1 MALLSLSLKPSCRSP
16 RKRDAIR
23 WLFSLS
29 LSLKPSCRSASG
41 VTRTRAERDSDPM
54 ALLSPHH
61 IGSLSSQTIDID
73 CLCCQSTGLFVRHDS
88 YSYGERQP
96 VRAVHT
102 SEPVG
107 GSVSRVS
114 RPGFRSSASRW
125 RLPSV
130 ALQTKTVFV
139 TAAPT
144 HLGRPDWSA
153 WPYPPCLL
161 GRVTAAPRSSV
172 LDVVRTVSAAP
183 VLLYSVA
190 WPSSAAS
197 GGPAMRGVCASQSA
211 LCIARVITTPGLLLG

>member
-1 MALLSLSLKPSCRSP
+1 
-16 RKRDAIR
+16 
-23 WLFSLS
+23 
-29 LSLKPSCRSASG
+29 
-41 VTRTRAERDSDPM
+41 M

-139 TAAPT
+139 TVLVRAWRT
-144 HLGRPDWSA
+144 ERPRSTRVDW
-153 WPYPPCLL
+153 
-161 GRVTAAPRSSV
+161 TAVRYCVAPRTAVAVVVVDRVVSFCRSLSCRCG
-172 LDVVRTVSAAP
+172 LDSYARLYDIAAWLHDIAAARALVVV
-183 VLLYSVA
+183 VA
-190 WPSSAAS
+190 T
-197 GGPAMRGVCASQSA
+197 
-211 LCIARVITTPGLLLG
+211 RVR